1 MSKRTGKVAE
11 SKSLVLTA
19 NDSVFVGLDVHKK
32 SVHAAWRLN
41 GREMGTWVMPADVA
55 TVVRSV
61 SRVQVALKQ
70 VVYEAGPTGYGL
82 ARALRKAGLPTEV
95 IAPGKTPQPANAD
108 GKSDRLD
115 CRKLAEFA
123 EKGLLKSVAV
133 PTEEEEADRQVL
145 RLRDQLTNKRRRVKQ
160 QIKSLLLMYGIREPE
175 GLKHWTKAGVAALA
189 ELELRPQIRLA
200 LDSLVEELAHL
211 TELLGRAKAAMRKLA
226 RREVYRKKEARLRTH
241 PGVGETTAMAYL
253 AEVYQP
259 ERFRNEQALTK
270 YLGLAPRVS
279 RTGNTT
285 RNGPLMKAGRGTLR
299 ALLVEASWRWIGQD
313 AQAAAV
319 FGRIWGNTG
328 KKQTA
333 IVAMARKM
341 AIHLW
346 YMLIR
351 DEDYRAAA

>member
-1 MSKRTGKVAE
+1 MSKRTRKASE
-11 SKSLVLTA
+11 SKKFVVTA
-19 NDSVFVGLDVHKK
+19 EDSVYIGLDVHKT
-32 SVHAAWRLN
+32 SVHAAMRLN
-41 GREMGTWVMPADVA
+41 GREAETWVMPMDVPA
-55 TVVRSV
+55 VVRSV
-61 SRVQVALKQ
+61 LRFQVALKK

-95 IAPGKTPQPANAD
+95 IAPGKTPQPANVD
-108 GKSDRLD
+108 DKSDRLD

-123 EKGLLKSVAV
+123 EKGLLKPVAV

-160 QIKSLLLMYGIREPE
+160 QIKSLLLMYGVPEPS
-175 GLKHWTKAGVAALA
+175 GLKHWSKAGIAALG
-189 ELELRPQIRLA
+189 ELELRPQVRLA
-200 LDSLVEELAHL
+200 LDSLVEELEHL
-211 TELLGRAKAAMRKLA
+211 SGLLERAKGAMRQMA
-226 RREVYRKKEARLRTH
+226 RKAVYRCKEARLRTH

-270 YLGLAPRVS
+270 YVGLAPRVS

-299 ALLVEASWRWIGQD
+299 ALLVEASWDWISED
-313 AQAAAV
+313 EHAAAV
-319 FGRIWGNTG
+319 FERIWHNTG

-341 AIHLW
+341 AINLW

>member
-1 MSKRTGKVAE
+1 MNKRTRKASE
-11 SKSLVLTA
+11 SKKFVVTA
-19 NDSVFVGLDVHKK
+19 EDSVYIGLDVHKK

-41 GREMGTWVMPADVA
+41 GREMGTWVMAADVA
-55 TVVRSV
+55 AVVRSIL
-61 SRVQVALKQ
+61 RFEDALKQ

-82 ARALRKAGLPTEV
+82 ARALRKAGAPTEV

-123 EKGLLKSVAV
+123 EKGLLKPVAV

-145 RLRDQLTNKRRRVKQ
+145 RLRDQLTSKRRRVKQ
-160 QIKSLLLMYGIREPE
+160 QIKSLLLMYGVPEPP
-175 GLKHWTKAGVAALA
+175 GLKHWSKVGIAALG
-189 ELELRPQIRLA
+189 ELELHPQIRLA
-200 LDSLVEELAHL
+200 LDSLVEELQHL
-211 TELLGRAKAAMRKLA
+211 TELLGRAKAAMRKMA
-226 RREVYRKKEARLRTH
+226 RKTAYNRKEARLRTH

-279 RTGNTT
+279 RTGETT

-299 ALLVEASWRWIGQD
+299 AMLVEASWRWISQD
-313 AQAAAV
+313 ERAAAV
-319 FGRIWGNTG
+319 FERIWHNTG

-341 AIHLW
+341 AINLW

-351 DEDYRAAA
+351 GEEYRAAA